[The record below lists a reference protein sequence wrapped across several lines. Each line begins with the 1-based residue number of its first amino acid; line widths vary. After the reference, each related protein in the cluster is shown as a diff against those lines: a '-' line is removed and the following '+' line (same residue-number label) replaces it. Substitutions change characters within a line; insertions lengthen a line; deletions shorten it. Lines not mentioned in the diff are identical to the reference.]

1 MSTAFDFNLRLLI
14 GFLLPHGKT
23 SKYIFFL
30 QGSWNVLYIAFDLFI
45 THPIWRSSVYMLG
58 PTCSACM
65 KLYFFIIPCLR
76 TSSTAAVSSSF
87 RNWLSFAIFSPFSRK
102 FWVAVSTEAAK
113 TWAFLERPFF
123 LLDGPLLLE
132 FTRVVTY
139 ERNNKLFNSKKYF
152 SVKTFW
158 QETYSLKFLKVN
170 YATVLWP
177 KSFHI

>member
-1 MSTAFDFNLRLLI
+1 MWTACGLNLRILI
-14 GFLLPHGKT
+14 GFLNPHGKI
-23 SKYIFFL
+23 SKHIL
-30 QGSWNVLYIAFDLFI
+30 SSRASMEADEMYIAYDLFI
-45 THPIWRSSVYMLG
+45 PHPIWRSSVHMLG
-58 PTCSACM
+58 PTQELCV
-65 KLYFFIIPCLR
+65 FIIPCLR

-139 ERNNKLFNSKKYF
+139 ESRNNLFN
-152 SVKTFW
+152 
-158 QETYSLKFLKVN
+158 
-170 YATVLWP
+170 
-177 KSFHI
+177 